1 MCEGQLRVECER
13 CFAAL
18 ARGLDR
24 AQLPVRHGL
33 AEAVLGLLRVE
44 YAGTLEVLE
53 RLAEASRPQIDP
65 AGVVVRLNVFRFCAQ
80 GPGKVLCGDSKLA
93 RLVRLHSGFEVDLP
107 GQADFRRE

>member
-13 CFAAL
+13 GFAAL

-24 AQLPVRHGL
+24 AQLSVRNGL

-44 YAGTLEVLE
+44 HAGTLEVLE

-65 AGVVVRLNVFRFCAQ
+65 ASVVVRLNVFRFCAQ
-80 GPGKVLCGDSKLA
+80 RVGKKPRGDSKLA
-93 RLVRLHSGFEVDLP
+93 RLVRFHPGFEGRLP
-107 GQADFRRE
+107 GQADSRRQ